1 MKQFTLIIA
10 LLLCFLQTTFAQT
23 DEYPLSESCT
33 SIMVGKKATTDG
45 SVITSHTC
53 DGRYRSW
60 LNIVPAAKNDD
71 KAMMDIQWGTMMTET
86 PWDTRGVETKG
97 KIKQVKETFAYL
109 NVAYPCMNEKQL
121 IIGES
126 TISGRKELVNNKGLF
141 LIENLEAIVLQRC
154 STARDA
160 IKLMGE
166 LVKESG
172 YADGGECIT
181 IADKKEVWVFEIFGE
196 GPDKIGAVWAAQ
208 RIPDDHVG
216 VCANISRI
224 SEIDLKNK
232 DYFMASDNVFSVAKK
247 MGFWDG
253 KETFKFWKAY
263 SGSKPFQIREYFIL
277 SSLAPSLKLDYNAE
291 ELPFSVKPD
300 KKVSVRDVMALLRS
314 TFEGTEWDMTQNL
327 KMVTSYKNDAGE
339 TITDTI
345 TSPYANPWMK
355 REMMGMLNYQK
366 EGTVKF
372 QRTCAVAWCA
382 YSFVGQCRD
391 WLPDEVGGVCWFSFD
406 NPAESP
412 RIPIFAGTLSLPQS
426 FNYSGQFAFN
436 EQSAHWQYRQ
446 ANRLATARWGDGR
459 KLIEPALMQ
468 FEDKA
473 FTELA
478 EVDKRAADLLKE
490 DQANAAAGQPTQKCR
505 EYLTRYTADF
515 HAASA
520 AKWLELRNQLWT
532 DLKLSF

>member
-1 MKQFTLIIA
+1 MKLFTIILA
-10 LLLCFLQTTFAQT
+10 FLLLIPMVANSQS

-60 LNIVPAAKNDD
+60 LNIVPAGKYDD

-166 LVKESG
+166 LAKEFG

-300 KKVSVRDVMALLRS
+300 KQVSVRDVMALLRS
-314 TFEGTEWDMTQNL
+314 TFEGTEWDMTRNL

-339 TITDTI
+339 TVTDTI

-355 REMMGMLNYQK
+355 REMMGMLNYQQD
-366 EGTVKF
+366 GAVKF
-372 QRTCAVAWCA
+372 QRTCAVA
-382 YSFVGQCRD
+382 
-391 WLPDEVGGVCWFSFD
+391 
-406 NPAESP
+406 
-412 RIPIFAGTLSLPQS
+412 
-426 FNYSGQFAFN
+426 
-436 EQSAHWQYRQ
+436 
-446 ANRLATARWGDGR
+446 
-459 KLIEPALMQ
+459 
-468 FEDKA
+468 
-473 FTELA
+473 
-478 EVDKRAADLLKE
+478 
-490 DQANAAAGQPTQKCR
+490 
-505 EYLTRYTADF
+505 
-515 HAASA
+515 
-520 AKWLELRNQLWT
+520 
-532 DLKLSF
+532 

>member
-1 MKQFTLIIA
+1 MRYLIFS
-10 LLLCFLQTTFAQT
+10 LLLCFWLPGIAQT
-23 DEYPLSESCT
+23 DEFPTSESCT
-33 SIMVGKKATTDG
+33 SIMAGKEATTDG

-53 DGRYRSW
+53 DGKYRSW
-60 LNIVPAAKNDD
+60 LNIVPAASYSKDTT
-71 KAMMDIQWGTMMTET
+71 MDIHWGTMHTET
-86 PWDTRGVETKG
+86 PWDTRGLSLKG
-97 KIKQVKETFAYL
+97 KIKQAQNTFAYV
-109 NVAYPCMNEKQL
+109 NAAYPFMNEKQL

-126 TISGRKELVNNKGLF
+126 TISGRSELVNKKGLF

-154 STARDA
+154 STARAA
-160 IKLMGE
+160 ITLMGE
-166 LVKESG
+166 LVKEFG
-172 YADGGECIT
+172 YADVGECLT

-196 GPDKIGAVWAAQ
+196 GPDQIGAVWAAQ

-224 SEIDLKNK
+224 SEINLKEK
-232 DYFMASDNVFSVAKK
+232 DHFMASENVFSVAQK

-253 KETFKFWKAY
+253 KEPFKFWKAY
-263 SGSKPFQIREYFIL
+263 SGAKPFQIREYFIL
-277 SSLAPSLKLDYNAE
+277 SQVAPSLNLDYNAE
-291 ELPFSVKPD
+291 ELPFSVKPE
-300 KKVSVRDVMALLRS
+300 KKISVRDVMALLRS
-314 TFEGTEWDMTQNL
+314 TFEGTPWDMTQHLN
-327 KMVTSYKNDAGE
+327 MVTTHKDDSGR
-339 TITDTI
+339 TISDTV

-355 REMMGMLNYQK
+355 REMMGMLNYQNPDA
-366 EGTVKF
+366 VKF

-412 RIPIFAGTLSLPQS
+412 RFPIFAGTLSLPQA
-426 FNYSGQFAFN
+426 FNYSGQFNFN

-446 ANRLATARWGDGR
+446 ANRLATVRWGDGR

-468 FEDKA
+468 YEDKA

-478 EVDKRAADLLKE
+478 AVEAHAAELLKQ
-490 DQANAAAGQPTQKCR
+490 DKKNAAAGKPTQLCR
-505 EYLTRYTADF
+505 QYLTQYTADF
-515 HAASA
+515 YRASA
-520 AKWLELRNQLWT
+520 MKWLELRDQFWS